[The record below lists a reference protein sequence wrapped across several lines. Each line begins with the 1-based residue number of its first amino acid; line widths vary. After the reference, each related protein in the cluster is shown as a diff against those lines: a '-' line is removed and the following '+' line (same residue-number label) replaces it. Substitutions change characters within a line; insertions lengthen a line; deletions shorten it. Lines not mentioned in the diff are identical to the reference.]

1 MNKYTILN
9 PTLFSILS
17 LALIASCGKK
27 NQAQQK
33 APPPPVVI
41 DVMVTKPT
49 SFAYTIDASGTVQ
62 AQEYVQLKPE
72 VNGRIVKLNINEGET
87 VSEGTLLVK
96 LNDDDL
102 QAQLRKYQSQLDIA
116 QRNLIRLKSLLDVNG
131 LNQQEY
137 DVADN
142 QVKSL
147 QADIDYT
154 RAQIRKTEI
163 RAPFNGL
170 IGLRN
175 VSPGAFV
182 SAQDVMATLQ
192 QVSSL
197 KIDFV
202 LPEANT
208 NLIKKGMTVKVQS
221 DEGTGI
227 YSARIIAVEPQV
239 NPGTRNI
246 KVRAQVED
254 RSAKLNP
261 GAFVKVLIDAGKTNS
276 AIMIPTNCVIPESR
290 TKKVVVIKGGKAVFQ
305 LVEVGYRGDAKVE
318 ITKGINAGDTIALNG
333 ILFLKP
339 DAPVKVRAVKDVN
352 KIQDPD
358 TLASEE

>member
-1 MNKYTILN
+1 MNKYITVNSI
-9 PTLFSILS
+9 LFSS
-17 LALIASCGKK
+17 LGLLAFSCGNKK
-27 NQAQQK
+27 QAQQK
-33 APPPPVVI
+33 VPPPPVAI
-41 DVMVTKPT
+41 DVMIAKPS
-49 SFAYTIDASGTVQ
+49 SFAYSIDASGTVQ
-62 AQEYVQLKPE
+62 AQEFVQLKPE
-72 VNGRIVKLNINEGET
+72 VSGRIVKLNINEGET

-116 QRNLIRLKSLLDVNG
+116 QRNLKRLKSLLDVNG

-182 SAQDVMATLQ
+182 SAQDIMATLQ
-192 QVSSL
+192 QVSTL

-208 NLIKKGMTVKVQS
+208 SLIKKGMTVKVQS
-221 DEGTGI
+221 DEGTGH
-227 YSARIIAVEPQV
+227 YKAKVIAIEPQV
-239 NPGTRNI
+239 NTGTRNI
-246 KVRAQVED
+246 KIRAQIED
-254 RSAKLNP
+254 KSARLNP
-261 GAFVKVLIDAGKTNS
+261 GAFVKVLVDAGKTNS
-276 AIMIPTNCVIPESR
+276 AIMVPTNCIIPESR

-305 LVEVGYRGDAKVE
+305 VVEAGYRGDDKVE
-318 ITKGINAGDTIALNG
+318 ITKGLQVGDTIAVNG

-339 DAPVKVRAVKDVN
+339 DAPVAIRSVKDAARL
-352 KIQDPD
+352 QD
-358 TLASEE
+358 TLADNE